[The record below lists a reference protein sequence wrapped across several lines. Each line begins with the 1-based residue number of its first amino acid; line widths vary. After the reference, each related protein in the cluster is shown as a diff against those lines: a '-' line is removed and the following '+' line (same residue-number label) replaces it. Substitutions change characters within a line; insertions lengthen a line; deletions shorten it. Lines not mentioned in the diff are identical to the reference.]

1 IAENIATDILKTYES
16 ISRCTIKVIKLD
28 PPIPGHYRAV
38 AVEIT
43 RERP

>member
-1 IAENIATDILKTYES
+1 
-16 ISRCTIKVIKLD
+16 ISRCTIKVIKAD

-38 AVEIT
+38 AVEIP